1 MNTQKIAGQ
10 AQQLKAAVDAVFVE
24 NQKVVNSI
32 ENVTTLTEE
41 VTASANETLESCNS
55 NLASI
60 AKVSD
65 LMVRLEEEALKLQN
79 DNE

>member
-1 MNTQKIAGQ
+1 MTYNR
-10 AQQLKAAVDAVFVE
+10 
-24 NQKVVNSI
+24 KVVKSI